1 MLSICPQVLFRYAV
15 AIFKYTEES
24 LLKQNDYMS
33 IVNTLRDR
41 LESLNDIE
49 ALTQVRIVGIWLLK

>member
-1 MLSICPQVLFRYAV
+1 MLFRYAV